1 MTASTTHAP
10 RSPGEPISASP
21 CAGGAARVAA
31 RASTRSASWL
41 AAAAAVLA
49 ASGCATQDFVRN
61 TVAPV
66 ESRVSSLATRTEGTE
81 AAVRALDGR
90 VKGTED
96 RLNAL
101 QANMQQTQADA
112 LARAN
117 AAGKLS
123 EGRFLMQT
131 VLTDD
136 KIKFASG
143 RAVLTAAAQGELNQL
158 LAKLKADNAP
168 VYLEIQGHTDTT
180 GPTDLN
186 QRLGLARADA
196 VRQYLATQGMPL
208 HRMATISYGEALPIA
223 DNRSAEGRSANR
235 RVQLIVLR

>member
-1 MTASTTHAP
+1 MIEAGNTQTSTTQ
-10 RSPGEPISASP
+10 RS
-21 CAGGAARVAA
+21 
-31 RASTRSASWL
+31 TLLL
-41 AAAAAVLA
+41 AATALA
-49 ASGCATQDFVRN
+49 ASTLAGCATQDFVRS

-66 ESRVSSLATRTEGTE
+66 ESRVSTLATRTDGNE

-101 QANMQQTQADA
+101 AANMQQTQADA

-117 AAGKLS
+117 AAGKLT

-143 RAVLTAAAQGELNQL
+143 RALLTSAATADLDQL

-196 VRQYLATQGMPL
+196 VRQYLASKGMPL
-208 HRMATISYGEALPIA
+208 HRMATISYGEAMPIA
-223 DNRSAEGRSANR
+223 DNKTADGRTANR
-235 RVQLIVLR
+235 RVQLMVLR